1 MAKTQVNLYI
11 DDSWKKTLEQ
21 IARERSYKENRTISL
36 LDLIRETLDKNYN
49 LSKKEVVNNESKN

>member
-36 LDLIRETLDKNYN
+36 LDLIRETLDKDYN
-49 LSKKEVVNNESKN
+49 LSKKSDCNASN

>member
-36 LDLIRETLDKNYN
+36 LDLIRETLDKDYN
-49 LSKKEVVNNESKN
+49 LSKKGDYNANN

>member
-36 LDLIRETLDKNYN
+36 LDLIRETLDKDYN
-49 LSKKEVVNNESKN
+49 LSKKGDYNTNN